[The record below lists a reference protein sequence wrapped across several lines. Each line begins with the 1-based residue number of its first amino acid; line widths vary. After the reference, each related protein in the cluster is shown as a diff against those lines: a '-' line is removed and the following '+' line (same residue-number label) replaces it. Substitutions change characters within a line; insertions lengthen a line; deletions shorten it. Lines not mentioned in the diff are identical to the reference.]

1 MKLQTWIT
9 WLCCMAVLI
18 ATIIVDVLVWN
29 VERKN
34 IMSEATSNALN
45 EMYSLADAY
54 NQTFER
60 SQFTS
65 NSDEV
70 MDIQLQYFFK
80 TRLDEYTICVR
91 YQEIDGTLVN
101 DAEHGYFVYNHTVLS
116 LDDVENNDYNSIA
129 NETISYG
136 TLHYQD
142 SEYLICKYTTKNRL
156 SIYHLTCIDYAK
168 DKLRNLTM
176 YMIVITFS
184 VMVVMSIIVAL
195 ILRHSLRSLK
205 ELNATAADIAKGNYD
220 KRVNVRGK
228 NEIATLGTTF
238 NQMAEAVE
246 TRTKSLEESE
256 RQKTLFMGNL
266 THELK
271 TPLAAIS
278 GYAQTLLTV
287 RLDEA
292 DEAEALGY
300 IDEECKR
307 LERLS
312 KKMLRLL
319 ELDTEQKLE
328 LHEIPVRQ
336 LFERTGRLCRKLL
349 ETKGVTLQYEEHGE
363 CFLAEEDLMTEVLV
377 NLVDNAN
384 KASKQGDTIRLI
396 ANDHQ
401 ILVQDTGCGIPEEE
415 QKKILEPFYMIDKSR
430 SRKNGGAGL
439 GLALTA
445 LILKR
450 HDVTLA
456 IESEEGKGTTMILNF
471 PVGLIHV
478 RVCHK
483 CHL

>member
-1 MKLQTWIT
+1 
-9 WLCCMAVLI
+9 
-18 ATIIVDVLVWN
+18 
-29 VERKN
+29 
-34 IMSEATSNALN
+34 MSEATSNALN

-363 CFLAEEDLMTEVLV
+363 CFLVEEDLMTEVLV

-471 PVGLIHV
+471 PVG
-478 RVCHK
+478 
-483 CHL
+483 

>member
-176 YMIVITFS
+176 YMI
-184 VMVVMSIIVAL
+184 VMSIIVAL

-471 PVGLIHV
+471 PVG
-478 RVCHK
+478 
-483 CHL
+483 

>member
-312 KKMLRLL
+312 NKMRLL

-471 PVGLIHV
+471 PVG
-478 RVCHK
+478 
-483 CHL
+483 

>member
-1 MKLQTWIT
+1 
-9 WLCCMAVLI
+9 
-18 ATIIVDVLVWN
+18 
-29 VERKN
+29 
-34 IMSEATSNALN
+34 
-45 EMYSLADAY
+45 MYSLADAY

-336 LFERTGRLCRKLL
+336 LFEQTGRLCRKLL

-363 CFLAEEDLMTEVLV
+363 CFLVEEDLMTEVLV

-471 PVGLIHV
+471 PVG
-478 RVCHK
+478 
-483 CHL
+483 

>member
-1 MKLQTWIT
+1 M
-9 WLCCMAVLI
+9 C
-18 ATIIVDVLVWN
+18 
-29 VERKN
+29 
-34 IMSEATSNALN
+34 S
-45 EMYSLADAY
+45 
-54 NQTFER
+54 
-60 SQFTS
+60 
-65 NSDEV
+65 SD
-70 MDIQLQYFFK
+70 L
-80 TRLDEYTICVR
+80 
-91 YQEIDGTLVN
+91 
-101 DAEHGYFVYNHTVLS
+101 EHGYFVYNHTVLS

-136 TLHYQD
+136 TLYYQD

-287 RLDEA
+287 RLDEE

-328 LHEIPVRQ
+328 LYEIPVRQ
-336 LFERTGRLCRKLL
+336 LFERTERLCRKLL

-363 CFLAEEDLMTEVLV
+363 CFLVEEDLMTEVLV

-471 PVGLIHV
+471 PA
-478 RVCHK
+478 
-483 CHL
+483 

>member
-238 NQMAEAVE
+238 NQMAEA
-246 TRTKSLEESE
+246 E

-292 DEAEALGY
+292 DEVEALGY

-328 LHEIPVRQ
+328 LYEIPVRQ
-336 LFERTGRLCRKLL
+336 LFERTERLCRKLL

-363 CFLAEEDLMTEVLV
+363 CFLVEEDLMTEVLV

-471 PVGLIHV
+471 PA
-478 RVCHK
+478 
-483 CHL
+483 

>member
-1 MKLQTWIT
+1 
-9 WLCCMAVLI
+9 MAVLI

-34 IMSEATSNALN
+34 IISEATSNALN

-238 NQMAEAVE
+238 NHLAEAVE

-336 LFERTGRLCRKLL
+336 LFEQTGRLCRKLL

-363 CFLAEEDLMTEVLV
+363 CFLVEEDLMTEVLV

-471 PVGLIHV
+471 PVG
-478 RVCHK
+478 
-483 CHL
+483 

>member
-9 WLCCMAVLI
+9 WLCCTAVLI

-101 DAEHGYFVYNHTVLS
+101 DVEHGYFVYNHTVLS

-136 TLHYQD
+136 TLRYQD
-142 SEYLICKYTTKNRL
+142 SEYIICKYTTKNRL

-168 DKLRNLTM
+168 DKLRNLTL

-246 TRTKSLEESE
+246 TRTKSLEVSE

-287 RLDEA
+287 RLDEM

-328 LHEIPVRQ
+328 LREIPVRQ
-336 LFERTGRLCRKLL
+336 LFERTGRLCGKLL
-349 ETKGVTLQYEEHGE
+349 ETKGVTLQYEDHGE
-363 CFLAEEDLMTEVLV
+363 CFLVEEDLMTEVLV

-415 QKKILEPFYMIDKSR
+415 QKRILEPFYMIDKSR

-450 HDVTLA
+450 HDVTLT

-471 PVGLIHV
+471 PVG
-478 RVCHK
+478 
-483 CHL
+483 

>member
-1 MKLQTWIT
+1 
-9 WLCCMAVLI
+9 MAVLI

-136 TLHYQD
+136 TLYYQD

-228 NEIATLGTTF
+228 NEIAALGTTF

-287 RLDEA
+287 RLDEE

-328 LHEIPVRQ
+328 LYEIPVRQ
-336 LFERTGRLCRKLL
+336 LFERTERLCRKLL

-363 CFLAEEDLMTEVLV
+363 CFLVEEDLMTEVLV

-471 PVGLIHV
+471 PVG
-478 RVCHK
+478 
-483 CHL
+483 

>member
-1 MKLQTWIT
+1 
-9 WLCCMAVLI
+9 MAVLI

-363 CFLAEEDLMTEVLV
+363 CFLMEEDLMTEVLV

-471 PVGLIHV
+471 PVG
-478 RVCHK
+478 
-483 CHL
+483 

>member
-1 MKLQTWIT
+1 M
-9 WLCCMAVLI
+9 
-18 ATIIVDVLVWN
+18 
-29 VERKN
+29 
-34 IMSEATSNALN
+34 
-45 EMYSLADAY
+45 
-54 NQTFER
+54 
-60 SQFTS
+60 
-65 NSDEV
+65 
-70 MDIQLQYFFK
+70 
-80 TRLDEYTICVR
+80 
-91 YQEIDGTLVN
+91 VN

-292 DEAEALGY
+292 DEVEALGY

-328 LHEIPVRQ
+328 LYEIPVRQ
-336 LFERTGRLCRKLL
+336 LFERTERLCRKLL

-363 CFLAEEDLMTEVLV
+363 CFLVEEDLMTEVLV

-471 PVGLIHV
+471 PA
-478 RVCHK
+478 
-483 CHL
+483 

>member
-1 MKLQTWIT
+1 
-9 WLCCMAVLI
+9 MAVLI

-287 RLDEA
+287 RLDEE

-328 LHEIPVRQ
+328 LYEIPVRQ
-336 LFERTGRLCRKLL
+336 LFERTERLCRKLL

-363 CFLAEEDLMTEVLV
+363 CFLVEEDLMTEVLV

-471 PVGLIHV
+471 PVG
-478 RVCHK
+478 
-483 CHL
+483 

>member
-1 MKLQTWIT
+1 
-9 WLCCMAVLI
+9 MAVLI

-363 CFLAEEDLMTEVLV
+363 CFLVEEDLMTEVLV

-471 PVGLIHV
+471 PVG
-478 RVCHK
+478 
-483 CHL
+483 

>member
-1 MKLQTWIT
+1 M
-9 WLCCMAVLI
+9 
-18 ATIIVDVLVWN
+18 LVWN

-136 TLHYQD
+136 TLYYQD

-287 RLDEA
+287 RLDEE

-328 LHEIPVRQ
+328 LYEIPVRQ
-336 LFERTGRLCRKLL
+336 LFERTERLCRKLL

-471 PVGLIHV
+471 PVG
-478 RVCHK
+478 
-483 CHL
+483 

>member
-1 MKLQTWIT
+1 
-9 WLCCMAVLI
+9 MAVLI

-101 DAEHGYFVYNHTVLS
+101 DAEHGYFVFNHTVLS

-471 PVGLIHV
+471 PVG
-478 RVCHK
+478 
-483 CHL
+483 

>member
-1 MKLQTWIT
+1 MDYMA
-9 WLCCMAVLI
+9 MAVLI

-34 IMSEATSNALN
+34 IISEATSNALN

-363 CFLAEEDLMTEVLV
+363 CFLVEEDLMTEVLV

-471 PVGLIHV
+471 PVG
-478 RVCHK
+478 
-483 CHL
+483 

>member
-336 LFERTGRLCRKLL
+336 LFERTERLCRKLL

-471 PVGLIHV
+471 PVG
-478 RVCHK
+478 
-483 CHL
+483 

>member
-1 MKLQTWIT
+1 
-9 WLCCMAVLI
+9 MAVLI

-34 IMSEATSNALN
+34 IISEATSNALN

-336 LFERTGRLCRKLL
+336 LFEQTGRLCRKLL

-363 CFLAEEDLMTEVLV
+363 CFMVEEDLMTEVLV

-471 PVGLIHV
+471 PVG
-478 RVCHK
+478 
-483 CHL
+483 

>member
-1 MKLQTWIT
+1 
-9 WLCCMAVLI
+9 MAVLI

-401 ILVQDTGCGIPEEE
+401 ILVQDTGCGILEEE

-471 PVGLIHV
+471 PVG
-478 RVCHK
+478 
-483 CHL
+483 

>member
-9 WLCCMAVLI
+9 WLCCTAVLI

-142 SEYLICKYTTKNRL
+142 SEYLICKYTTKNKL

-363 CFLAEEDLMTEVLV
+363 CFLVEEDLMTEVLV

-439 GLALTA
+439 GLALVRRVVDIVGGEIA
-445 LILKR
+445 VKS
-450 HDVTLA
+450 TL
-456 IESEEGKGTTMILNF
+456 GKGTIFWFIMNDL
-471 PVGLIHV
+471 PASGQAAAL
-478 RVCHK
+478 
-483 CHL
+483 

>member
-439 GLALTA
+439 GLAIA
-445 LILKR
+445 REI
-450 HDVTLA
+450 
-456 IESEEGKGTTMILNF
+456 IELHQGEIKADMEGTTITFTLRLPYEQKVIL
-471 PVGLIHV
+471 
-478 RVCHK
+478 
-483 CHL
+483 

>member
-1 MKLQTWIT
+1 
-9 WLCCMAVLI
+9 MAVLI

-34 IMSEATSNALN
+34 IISEATSNALN

-142 SEYLICKYTTKNRL
+142 SEYIICKYTTKNRL

-184 VMVVMSIIVAL
+184 VMVVMSIVVAL

-471 PVGLIHV
+471 PVG
-478 RVCHK
+478 
-483 CHL
+483 

>member
-349 ETKGVTLQYEEHGE
+349 ETKGVTLEYEEHGE
-363 CFLAEEDLMTEVLV
+363 CFLVEEDLMTEVLV
-377 NLVDNAN
+377 TLVVKAN
-384 KASKQGDTIRLI
+384 MARKQGDTIRLI

-456 IESEEGKGTTMILNF
+456 IESEEGKGTTMI
-471 PVGLIHV
+471 VGDGVNIL
-478 RVCHK
+478 RCRT
-483 CHL
+483 C

>member
-1 MKLQTWIT
+1 
-9 WLCCMAVLI
+9 MAVLI

-34 IMSEATSNALN
+34 IISEATSNALN

-471 PVGLIHV
+471 PVG
-478 RVCHK
+478 
-483 CHL
+483 

>member
-101 DAEHGYFVYNHTVLS
+101 DAEHGYFVYTVLS

-292 DEAEALGY
+292 DEVEALGY

-328 LHEIPVRQ
+328 LYEIPVRQ
-336 LFERTGRLCRKLL
+336 LFERTERLCRKLL

-363 CFLAEEDLMTEVLV
+363 CFLVEEDLMTEVLV

-439 GLALTA
+439 GL
-445 LILKR
+445 R
-450 HDVTLA
+450 H
-456 IESEEGKGTTMILNF
+456 
-471 PVGLIHV
+471 
-478 RVCHK
+478 
-483 CHL
+483 